1 MSDKKNPPE
10 PRNPP
15 ELPKE
20 ESRIII
26 RPNGEVVIENLSELL
41 AEVAAEL
48 DPDDLE
54 LVCLLEEPDEGSE
67 GDSDKE

>member
-1 MSDKKNPPE
+1 MNSDKKEPPPDPE
-10 PRNPP
+10 SPP
-15 ELPKE
+15 DLPKE

-54 LVCLLEEPDEGSE
+54 LVCLLEDSGEEEEPR
-67 GDSDKE
+67 